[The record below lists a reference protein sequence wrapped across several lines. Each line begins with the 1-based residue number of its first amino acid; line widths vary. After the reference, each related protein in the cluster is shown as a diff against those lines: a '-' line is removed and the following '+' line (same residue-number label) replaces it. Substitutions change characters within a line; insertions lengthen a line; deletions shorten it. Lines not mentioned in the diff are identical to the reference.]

1 MGVVSRRTV
10 LQAVIPQEQV
20 TGILALQ
27 AHAAGVPQVGHA
39 LLAQGV
45 AVWREQGTGDT
56 ERQHRGLQEGI
67 RDATLRANPAT

>member
-1 MGVVSRRTV
+1 MSQRTV
-10 LQAVIPQEQV
+10 WQAVIPQEQV

-27 AHAAGVPQVGHA
+27 AHTASVPQVGHA

-45 AVWREQGTGDT
+45 AVWREQRTKDT

-67 RDATLRANPAT
+67 RGGTLRANPAT